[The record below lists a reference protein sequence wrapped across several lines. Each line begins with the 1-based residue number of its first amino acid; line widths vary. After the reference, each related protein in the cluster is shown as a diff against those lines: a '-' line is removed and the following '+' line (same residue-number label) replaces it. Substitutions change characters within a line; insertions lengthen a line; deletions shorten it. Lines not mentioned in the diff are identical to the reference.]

1 MPEKTALGQFDGA
14 SDKPMHQYLPAA
26 SSIYYSDPFV
36 RGCVPHALEEIH
48 LLLSRSATIGMYYS
62 YVNATKI

>member
-1 MPEKTALGQFDGA
+1 MPQKTALGQDDGA
-14 SDKPMHQYLPAA
+14 SDKPTQQYLPAA

-48 LLLSRSATIGMYYS
+48 LLLSRSATIEMYYS
-62 YVNATKI
+62 YVTTTKI